1 MFAKEVV
8 GTANGMVAGWGNLGA
23 GVTQLVMGSFLFP
36 LFKFFYDGDATKA
49 WRTVCII
56 PALVGFAT
64 GIIVYRISDDSPK
77 GNYIELKKH
86 GAMPEVST
94 IFSFRK
100 GCWNHN
106 TWILFIQYAACF
118 GVELT
123 MNNATALYFREE
135 FGQTTES
142 AAAIASIFGWMNL
155 FARGAGGFLSDR
167 ASERM
172 GMRGRVLAQAVVL
185 VMEGILV
192 LVFAQT
198 ASLNSAIVAM
208 IFFSIFVQ
216 AAEGTSFGIV
226 PYIDPPHTG
235 SVSGIIGAGGNVGA
249 VAFGM
254 AFRELD
260 YASAFFIM
268 GVSILV
274 SAMLAPFIKIHVDDP
289 SQQDDQPKEKNITS
303 SSHA

>member
-8 GTANGMVAGWGNLGA
+8 GTANGIVAGWGNLGA
-23 GVTQLVMGSFLFP
+23 GVSQLIMGSILFP
-36 LFKFFYDGDATKA
+36 LFKLFYDGDASKA
-49 WRTVCII
+49 WRTVFIV
-56 PALVGFAT
+56 PAVIGFVT
-64 GIIVYRISDDSPK
+64 GIVIYRISDDAPK
-77 GNYIELKKH
+77 GNYNELKKH
-86 GAMPEVST
+86 GNMPEVST

-100 GCWNHN
+100 GCWNRN
-106 TWILFIQYAACF
+106 TWLLFIQYAACF
-118 GVELT
+118 GVEIT

-155 FARGAGGFLSDR
+155 FARGAGGFLSDK

-172 GMRGRVLAQAVVL
+172 GMRGRILAQTVIL
-185 VMEGILV
+185 TIEGILV

-198 ASLNSAIVAM
+198 ATLNSAIVAM

-260 YASAFFIM
+260 YASAFLIM
-268 GVSILV
+268 GISILV
-274 SAMLAPFIKIHVDDP
+274 SALLSPLFKIQVDEP
-289 SQQDDQPKEKNITS
+289 SQQDDQTKDKNALS
-303 SSHA
+303 STA